1 MLTRTVDLQP
11 VWVLHTRPYR
21 ETSLLVDL
29 LTRDY
34 GKVSVVVNGARGA
47 ATKKGHPRRG
57 PLLQPFTLLL
67 AGWSGKTELKT
78 LKALEQQRVI
88 PLAGSRLFSG
98 LYANEL
104 LQRCLQPWQSVDGV
118 SELYLWLLEHLA
130 SDTHLELVL
139 RLFEKKLLECLGY
152 GLPLGFEAATGDV
165 MKSDRFYR
173 YDPENGFW
181 PLSGS
186 VAAGVGRGL
195 ENESIKNCFSG
206 SVLLALADDQVL
218 EDSLFE
224 LKSLMRMAVHPLLG
238 GRPLRSRELF
248 RSAVRPS

>member
-11 VWVLHTRPYR
+11 VWVLHARPYR

-29 LTRDY
+29 LSRDY

-47 ATKKGHPRRG
+47 ATKKGRPRRG
-57 PLLQPFTLLL
+57 QLLQPFTLLL

-78 LKALEQQRVI
+78 LKTLEQQQVI
-88 PLAGSRLFSG
+88 PLAGVRLFSG

-104 LQRCLQPWQSVDGV
+104 LQRLMQPWQPIDGV
-118 SELYLWLLEHLA
+118 PELYLWLLEHLA
-130 SDTHLELVL
+130 SEVHLELVL
-139 RLFEKKLLECLGY
+139 RLFEKKLLECMGY

-165 MKSDRFYR
+165 MRPECFYR

-181 PLSGS
+181 PLSGGEK
-186 VAAGVGRGL
+186 AQVGGSLR
-195 ENESIKNCFSG
+195 NCFSG
-206 SVLLALADDQVL
+206 SVLLALADDQIM

-224 LKSLMRMAVHPLLG
+224 LKSLMRLAIHPLLG
-238 GRPLRSRELF
+238 DRPLRSRELF
-248 RSAVRPS
+248 KGVVRGA